1 MDQQN
6 QQQTTQQPVQPTQP
20 APAAPKFNVVDIIVK
35 ILPVLTIV
43 FLGLAALALLYY
55 FILGIV
61 AWAQTGR
68 FIQFLISGI
77 EPAIQRCGFNL
88 FAAAVLAG
96 ICKIIKK

>member
-6 QQQTTQQPVQPTQP
+6 QQQTPQQQPVQQ
-20 APAAPKFNVVDIIVK
+20 APATSKFNVVDILVK
-35 ILPVLTIV
+35 ILPILTVV
-43 FLGLAALALLYY
+43 FLVIAAVALLYN

-77 EPAIQRCGFNL
+77 QPAVARCGFNV
-88 FAAAVLAG
+88 FAAAILAAL
-96 ICKIIKK
+96 CKIIKK